1 MPVYKDIEKTKDGRQ
16 FYFKASY
23 KDLRGNLK
31 QYKSK
36 KYTTK
41 KEAELEEAL
50 FITKKTNTN
59 RTKFEIVALDYFKD
73 LTARKKAS
81 TVYSYTKD
89 YNNHIKAFF
98 EGVYIEEMDINFIRS
113 WKDEMSKKSLS
124 INYLNKIYVVLDNIF
139 NFAIKNYGL
148 NNNPVN
154 TLGRFEKPN
163 DEVVKDEDKLR
174 YITHDQ
180 FEQFIKVVD
189 DSMYNLFFTFLYYT
203 GVRKGEAFGITWED
217 IDFNKNEISINK
229 TLNNDIKGK
238 YSITS
243 NKTST
248 NRKIK
253 MSSHLKQ
260 ELTNYKNEKTK
271 YNNFKESWFV
281 FGDVNPL
288 PKTTVDRYK
297 HKYFELSGVKEIT
310 LHEFRHSHV
319 SLLINEY
326 VKVSKEKGSK
336 IDMDKFFFMLS
347 TRLGHSI
354 EVMLKTYAHLSPDI
368 MQDEIV
374 DLLDN
379 L

>member
-1 MPVYKDIEKTKDGRQ
+1 MPVYKDNEKTKDGRQ

-89 YNNHIKAFF
+89 YNNHIKGFF

-113 WKDEMSKKSLS
+113 WKDEMSKKGLS

-139 NFAIKNYGL
+139 NFTIKNYGL

-203 GVRKGEAFGITWED
+203 GVRKGEAFGITW
-217 IDFNKNEISINK
+217 
-229 TLNNDIKGK
+229 
-238 YSITS
+238 
-243 NKTST
+243 
-248 NRKIK
+248 
-253 MSSHLKQ
+253 
-260 ELTNYKNEKTK
+260 
-271 YNNFKESWFV
+271 
-281 FGDVNPL
+281 
-288 PKTTVDRYK
+288 
-297 HKYFELSGVKEIT
+297 
-310 LHEFRHSHV
+310 
-319 SLLINEY
+319 
-326 VKVSKEKGSK
+326 
-336 IDMDKFFFMLS
+336 
-347 TRLGHSI
+347 
-354 EVMLKTYAHLSPDI
+354 
-368 MQDEIV
+368 
-374 DLLDN
+374 
-379 L
+379 

>member
-1 MPVYKDIEKTKDGRQ
+1 MPVYKDNEKTKDGRQ

-59 RTKFEIVALDYFKD
+59 RTKFEIVSLDYFKD

-113 WKDEMSKKSLS
+113 WKDEMSKKGLS

-281 FGDVNPL
+281 FVDVNPL

-354 EVMLKTYAHLSPDI
+354 EVMLKTYAHLS
-368 MQDEIV
+368 
-374 DLLDN
+374 LLGY
-379 L
+379 